1 MIRVVIIGAGSIGCH
16 LAFSCRKNGW
26 NVTVF
31 DTSEIALERLKS
43 ELYPKRY
50 GSWDPEIKINKMSE
64 FKHFLVSDFDA
75 ILIGTPPDTHI
86 EVLQQCI
93 SLEPKV
99 IMIEKPLCPP
109 NEKHIEILRSI
120 FSTNLKIKFLAG
132 YNHRVSRIVNE
143 LKLAWERHGA
153 LPVTKIEVNWL
164 EDWSGILNA
173 HPWLRGPEDSYLGFT
188 DRGGG
193 ALFEHSHGLDLWL
206 HLANFFGIGN
216 PRKIEARTSTNINKE
231 GLFSCEEEI
240 EIKIQTEKG
249 FVGRVCQDVRT
260 NPAVKQVNVSDSRF
274 SYVLDFHIQ
283 GTSDRIRIIDI
294 RNGEIVSEVFFTKKR
309 FADFDEE
316 IYEIE
321 RLLSHSEDL
330 SQVLSPLDALSG
342 LKTAEIGKI
351 CLISAEE
358 NRMVIVGNL

>member
-1 MIRVVIIGAGSIGCH
+1 MISVAIIGAGSIGCH

-31 DTSEIALERLKS
+31 DTSEVALERLKS

-50 GSWDPEIKINKMSE
+50 GSWDSEIKIKKMSM
-64 FKHFLVSDFDA
+64 FQHSSVSDFDA
-75 ILIGTPPDTHI
+75 ILIGTPPDTHL
-86 EVLQQCI
+86 EVLNQCI
-93 SLEPKV
+93 SLKPKV

-109 NEKHIEILRSI
+109 DEKQIEKLASI
-120 FSTNLKIKFLAG
+120 FSNNLEIKFLAG

-143 LKLAWERHGA
+143 LKRAWEKHGA

-206 HLANFFGIGN
+206 HLANFFGIGS
-216 PRKIEARTSTNINKE
+216 PKEIEARIGTDTSKSI
-231 GLFSCEEEI
+231 LSSCEEEI
-240 EIKIQTEKG
+240 EIKIQTDKG
-249 FVGRVCQDVRT
+249 FVGHVYQDVRA
-260 NPAVKQVNVSDSRF
+260 NPAVKQANVSDSRF

-283 GTSDRIRIIDI
+283 GTSDRIRIIDF
-294 RNGEIVSEVFFTKKR
+294 RNGEIISEVLFTKKR

-316 IYEIE
+316 IYEIQ
-321 RLLSHSEDL
+321 RLLSYSEDL
-330 SQVLSPLDALSG
+330 SQIFSPLDALSG

-358 NRMVIVGNL
+358 NRIVIVGDL

>member
-1 MIRVVIIGAGSIGCH
+1 MIRVAIIGAGSIGCH
-16 LAFSCRKNGW
+16 LAFSCRKSGW

-31 DTSEIALERLKS
+31 DTSEIALKRLKS

-64 FKHFLVSDFDA
+64 FKHSLVSEFDA

-109 NEKHIEILRSI
+109 NEKQIEILRSI
-120 FSTNLKIKFLAG
+120 FSTNLEIKFLAG

-143 LKLAWERHGA
+143 LKRAWERHGS

-173 HPWLRGPEDSYLGFT
+173 HPWLRGPGDSYLGFT

-216 PRKIEARTSTNINKE
+216 PTKIEARTSTDTNQK
-231 GLFSCEEEI
+231 GLFSCEEVINVE
-240 EIKIQTEKG
+240 IQTEKG

-260 NPAVKQVNVSDSRF
+260 NPAVKQVNVSDSKF
-274 SYVLDFHIQ
+274 SYALDFHIQ
-283 GTSDRIRIIDI
+283 GTSDRIRIIDSKI
-294 RNGEIVSEVFFTKKR
+294 GEIISEVLFTKKR

>member
-1 MIRVVIIGAGSIGCH
+1 LIRVAIIGAGSIGCH
-16 LAFSCRKNGW
+16 LAFSCRKSGW

-50 GSWDPEIKINKMSE
+50 GSWDPEIKVHNMIMLQHSSV
-64 FKHFLVSDFDA
+64 LDFDA
-75 ILIGTPPDTHI
+75 ILIGTPPDTHV
-86 EVLQQCI
+86 EVLYQCI

-109 NEKHIEILRSI
+109 NETQIEILRSI
-120 FSTNLKIKFLAG
+120 FSTNLKIKYLAG

-143 LKLAWERHGA
+143 LKQAWERHGA
-153 LPVTKIEVNWL
+153 LPITKIEVNWL

-216 PRKIEARTSTNINKE
+216 PKKIDARTSTDINK
-231 GLFSCEEEI
+231 GVLFSCEEEI
-240 EIKIQTEKG
+240 EIEIETDTG
-249 FVGRVCQDVRT
+249 FVGRVHQDVRT

-283 GTSDRIRIIDI
+283 GTSDRIKIIDSSD
-294 RNGEIVSEVFFTKKR
+294 GEIISEVFVTKKR
-309 FADFDEE
+309 FVDFDEE
-316 IYEIE
+316 ICEIQ
-321 RLLSHSEDL
+321 RLLSHSKDL
-330 SQVLSPLDALSG
+330 SGVFSPLDAISG
-342 LKTAEIGKI
+342 LKTAEIGRI
-351 CLISAEE
+351 SLISAVE
-358 NRMVIVGNL
+358 NHMVVVDQV